1 MPYTI
6 YYMTE
11 MGEMMPLEILLRH
24 LHARGQEIFVAL
36 FDKGTKKTK
45 ACASMR
51 AHTHTHELCKP
62 DNKRKQDDDIL

>member
-51 AHTHTHELCKP
+51 AHTHS
-62 DNKRKQDDDIL
+62 